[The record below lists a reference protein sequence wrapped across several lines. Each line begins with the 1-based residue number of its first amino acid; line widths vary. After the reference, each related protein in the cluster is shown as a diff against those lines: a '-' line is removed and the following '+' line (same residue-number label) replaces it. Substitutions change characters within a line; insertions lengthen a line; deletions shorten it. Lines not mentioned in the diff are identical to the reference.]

1 MITMQDVL
9 KHLQVHIPFDQLFQ
23 KHLGKVLRERINPE
37 IAFNSAI
44 LERFTDSEYAV
55 LAKKLCGPDRSV
67 TFHGPFMDLRPGAV
81 DPEIRKVSLRRF
93 SRLFEI
99 AVHFRPRSIVF
110 HPSYDEKYYASS
122 GRRWL
127 ENSIETWSQLL
138 PLAERLGTR
147 IALEN
152 VYEPDPDWIERLLE
166 GAPPGSAGFLLR
178 PRANFNAHC
187 RLPHRPVTDVVP
199 SDRGQSPRQPGRP
212 DEHRRGRGDRFPLKA
227 LRLHPGE
234 GASPIRPWGHTE
246 QNLSK
251 ARKHKNR
258 GYLGGCGA
266 TRADRRSGP
275 PPRGGTDCCAY
286 LFQAHAVHDPP
297 VFGMTVSVSRHA
309 PGAGVPDNLQTG

>member
-138 PLAERLGTR
+138 PLAERLDTR

-152 VYEPDPDWIERLLE
+152 VYEPNPDWIERLLE
-166 GAPPGSAGFLLR
+166 ALPPDRVGFCFDTGHFNAFAGSPLETWLDRLGPRLIEIHLHDNRGARDEHLPVGEGTFPFERLFAFIRERGLR
-178 PRANFNAHC
+178 PILTVEA
-187 RLPHRPVTDVVP
+187 
-199 SDRGQSPRQPGRP
+199 
-212 DEHRRGRGDRFPLKA
+212 
-227 LRLHPGE
+227 
-234 GASPIRPWGHTE
+234 HTE

-251 ARKHKNR
+251 ALENIRNR
-258 GYLGGCGA
+258 GYLEGLGA
-266 TRADRRSGP
+266 TGRP
-275 PPRGGTDCCAY
+275 P
-286 LFQAHAVHDPP
+286 
-297 VFGMTVSVSRHA
+297 
-309 PGAGVPDNLQTG
+309 LQTSAAGRD